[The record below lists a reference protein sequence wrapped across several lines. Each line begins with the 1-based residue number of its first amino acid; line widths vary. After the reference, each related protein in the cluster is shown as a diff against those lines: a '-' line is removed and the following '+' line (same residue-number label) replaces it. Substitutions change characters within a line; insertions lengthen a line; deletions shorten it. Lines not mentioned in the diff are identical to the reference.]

1 MIRNIYA
8 GTLIAIIAVIVFCCI
23 VIVRKDRSALGK
35 CVRNLM
41 ITACVTIAAY
51 TLAILVTN
59 QQAAAAAFGL
69 YYIAS
74 DIMLIC
80 MVIYSRQFI
89 GLTRKGKP
97 AVIAMLAITAAD
109 AVLMIMNVFLGNVF
123 TCDADNDA
131 TGTMFYSV
139 TDRGMLFNLHRFFVL
154 FLVAVI
160 LILLGWKMFASAKTY
175 RYKYIAVFSTV
186 VIIIAVNLIS
196 VQTHFALDFSLAF
209 YGLTA
214 LTIFYFRLYYVP
226 RELIQGIQLYVM
238 KNMDDGVL
246 CMDEDGNAVY
256 ANDKARSLYKVEPN
270 GKLTVI
276 NAFFE
281 DWLDGRKVEDIGE
294 ISWKEHI
301 DGRFYE
307 TQFKPLYDNRHILI
321 GCFFIQHDE
330 TEQLAQ
336 IKAERYRAT
345 HDRLTGLYNKEH
357 FYERVSRLL
366 SDKEDN
372 TYCMVCSDI
381 KDFKLLNDIF
391 GVETGDMVLTHFA
404 DMIRENVH
412 NNSVYGRLSGD
423 KFALCMPAAL
433 FSEELFKQHIEAVSH
448 MVGSAY
454 SLNLQIGVYFIPD
467 NSIEPSIMCDRAVM
481 AIKSIKSS
489 YTESIGYYDDSL
501 RDRIIAEQQLTGV
514 FATALEE
521 QQFTIFIQPQVAS
534 DGRKVLGGEALV
546 RWNHPER
553 GLVPPMEFIPIF
565 ERTGLICE
573 LDMYIWELA
582 CRKLAE
588 WKKEGRTNYHISVN
602 ISPKDFYFTDIYET
616 FTGLIE
622 RYEISPE
629 NLRLEITE
637 TAMMSDFQSQL
648 SLIERLREY
657 GFKIEMDDFGSGYS
671 SLNMLKDIA
680 VDTLKIDM
688 GFLRQ
693 TENNERSRA
702 ILRAIIMLSKQLGI
716 EVITEGV
723 ETLEQVEF
731 LTEFGSDVFQG
742 YYFAR
747 PMPVEEFE
755 NKYLYADG
763 F

>member
-41 ITACVTIAAY
+41 ITASLTIAAY
-51 TLAILVTN
+51 TFAIIVPN
-59 QQAAAAAFGL
+59 RQIAAATYGF
-69 YYIAS
+69 YYFAS
-74 DIMLIC
+74 DILLIG
-80 MVIYSRQFI
+80 MVIYSRQYI
-89 GLTRKGKP
+89 GLVRKGKP
-97 AVIAMLAITAAD
+97 VIIAMLIISLAD
-109 AVLMIMNVFLGNVF
+109 AVMMIMNVFTGDVF

-131 TGTMFYSV
+131 TGARFFGV
-139 TDRGMLFNLHRFFVL
+139 TKRGELYNLHRFFVIC
-154 FLVAVI
+154 LVAVI
-160 LILLGWKMFASAKTY
+160 LILLGWKIFTCAKTY
-175 RYKYIAVFSTV
+175 RYKYIAVFATV
-186 VIIIAVNLIS
+186 VIIITVNIIS
-196 VQTHFALDFSLAF
+196 LQTHFALDFSLAF

-238 KNMDDGVL
+238 KNMNDGVL
-246 CMDEDGNAVY
+246 CMDEAGNAVY
-256 ANDKARSLYKVEPN
+256 ANDQARRLYRVEPN

-294 ISWKEHI
+294 ISWKERI
-301 DGRFYE
+301 DGRSYD
-307 TQFKPLYDNRHILI
+307 TQFKPLYDNRNILI

-336 IKAERYRAT
+336 IEAERYRAT
-345 HDRLTGLYNKEH
+345 HDSLTGLYNKEH
-357 FYERVSRLL
+357 FYECVSQLL
-366 SDKEDN
+366 ADKEDN

-391 GVETGDMVLTHFA
+391 GVETGDMVLKHNA
-404 DMIRENVH
+404 DIIRQNDTKTTVF
-412 NNSVYGRLSGD
+412 GRLSGD
-423 KFALCMPAAL
+423 KFALCLPAQAYNEAL
-433 FSEELFKQHIEAVSH
+433 LRRHIDELSHI
-448 MVGSAY
+448 VGNAY
-454 SLNLQIGVYFIPD
+454 TINLQMGVYFISD
-467 NSIEPSIMCDRAVM
+467 NSIEPSIMCDRAFM
-481 AIKSIKSS
+481 AIKAIKDS
-489 YTESIGYYDDSL
+489 YTESIGHYDDSL
-501 RDRIIAEQQLTGV
+501 RDRIIAEQQLTSA
-514 FATALEE
+514 FSTALAE
-521 QQFTIFIQPQVAS
+521 QQFTIFIQPQVAA

-565 ERTGLICE
+565 ERTGLVCE

-602 ISPKDFYFTDIYET
+602 ISPKDFYFTDIFDT
-616 FTGLIE
+616 FTGLVE

-648 SLIERLREY
+648 ALIERLREY

-671 SLNMLKDIA
+671 SLNMLKDIS

-688 GFLRQ
+688 AFLRQ

-723 ETLEQVEF
+723 ETLEQVEY

>member
-8 GTLIAIIAVIVFCCI
+8 GVLLAIIAVIVFCCI
-23 VIVRKDRSALGK
+23 LVVRKDRSALGK

-41 ITACVTIAAY
+41 ISASVTIAAY
-51 TLAILVTN
+51 TLAIIVPN
-59 QQAAAAAFGL
+59 QIIAAASFGA

-80 MVIYSRQFI
+80 MVVYSRHFI

-97 AVIAMLAITAAD
+97 VVIGMLAFSAAD
-109 AVLMIMNVFLGNVF
+109 AVMMIMNVFLGNVF
-123 TCDADNDA
+123 TCSLANDS
-131 TGTMFYSV
+131 TGALFYSV
-139 TDRGMLFNLHRFFVL
+139 TESSALFNIHRYFVL
-154 FLVAVI
+154 FLVFVI
-160 LILLGWKMFASAKTY
+160 LVILGWKMITSAKTY
-175 RYKYIAVFSTV
+175 RYKYIAVFATV
-186 VIIIAVNLIS
+186 IIIIAVNIIS
-196 VQTHFALDFSLAF
+196 VQTDFFIDFSLAF

-214 LTIFYFRLYYVP
+214 IAIFYFRLYYVP

-256 ANDKARSLYKVEPN
+256 ANDKARSLFKIEPN

-276 NAFFE
+276 NMFFE
-281 DWLDGRKVEDIGE
+281 DWLDGRKVEEIGE
-294 ISWKEHI
+294 SSWKERI
-301 DGRFYE
+301 DGRSYE
-307 TQFKPLYDNRHILI
+307 SHFRPLYDNRNILI

-336 IKAERYRAT
+336 IAAERYRAT
-345 HDRLTGLYNKEH
+345 HDSLTGLYNKEH
-357 FYERVSRLL
+357 FYERVEQLL
-366 SDKEDN
+366 ADKEDN
-372 TYCMVCSDI
+372 SYCMVCSDI

-391 GVETGDMVLTHFA
+391 GVETGDMVLKHFA
-404 DMIRENVH
+404 EMIRENVH
-412 NNSVYGRLSGD
+412 DFSVYGRLSGD
-423 KFALCMPAAL
+423 KFALCMPINAYDE
-433 FSEELFKQHIEAVSH
+433 SVFKYHVEQVSH
-448 MVGSAY
+448 LVGSAY
-454 SLNLQIGVYFIPD
+454 KLNLQVGVYYITD
-467 NSIEPSIMCDRAVM
+467 NSIEPSIMCDRAFM

-489 YTESIGYYDDSL
+489 YTENICCYNDSL
-501 RDRIIAEQQLTGV
+501 RDIIIAEQQLTSA
-514 FATALEE
+514 FTAALADR
-521 QQFTIFIQPQVAS
+521 QFTIFIQPQVAS

-565 ERTGLICE
+565 ERTGLVCQ
-573 LDMYIWELA
+573 LDMYIWDFA
-582 CRKLAE
+582 CQKLAE

-616 FTGLIE
+616 FTGLIK
-622 RYEISPE
+622 RYDISPE

-637 TAMMSDFQSQL
+637 TAMMSDFKSQL
-648 SLIERLREY
+648 SLIERLREF

-671 SLNMLKDIA
+671 SLNMLKDIS